1 MNGRLELASGCNCAT
16 LPTDWKAIRS
26 DIMAPLDS
34 TARKQ
39 PGEPAPPYRAAPHNI
54 EAEQALLGAI
64 LVNNEAL
71 YRVSDFLE
79 PPHFF
84 EPIHQQIYD
93 IARSLIRTGKL
104 ASPVTLKTF
113 LPAEIDIAGLTLAQ
127 YLARLA
133 AEATTIINA
142 VDYGRTIYDLATRR
156 ELITIGEDMV
166 NVAFDAP
173 VDFAPRDQ
181 IEDAERRLYELA
193 EIGRYGG
200 GFQRFETALTTAV
213 DMAARAYQREGR
225 LSGLA
230 SGLKDLDNKMG
241 GLQASDLII
250 VAGRPG
256 MGKTALATN
265 IAYNVAR
272 AWRGEVRADGHIDTV
287 NGGIVGF
294 FSVEMS
300 AEQLATR
307 IIAEQSGIPSSTIRR
322 GGINER
328 DFEKIKDVA
337 VELQHLP
344 FFIDET
350 GGLTVAQ
357 LAARA
362 RRLKRQ
368 KGLDLVVIDYIQL
381 LQGSSRRSQE
391 NRVQEVTEITTNLKA
406 LAKELNVPI
415 MALSQLSR
423 QVENRDDKR
432 PQLSDLRESGS
443 IEQDADVVMFVFRE
457 EYYLSNKE
465 PRPGTDEYTKWQ
477 VEMAAVHGK
486 AEIIIGKQRHGPT
499 GTVNVQFDAAV
510 TRFDN
515 LARDDQMPEPV

>member
-1 MNGRLELASGCNCAT
+1 MALA
-16 LPTDWKAIRS
+16 
-26 DIMAPLDS
+26 DS

-39 PGEPAPPYRAAPHNI
+39 AEEPAPLYRSAPHNI

-64 LVNNEAL
+64 LVNNEAF

-79 PPHFF
+79 PAHFF
-84 EPIHQQIYD
+84 EPIHQKVFQL
-93 IARSLIRTGKL
+93 ARDLIRAGKL
-104 ASPVTLKTF
+104 ATPVTLKTF
-113 LPAEIDIAGLTLAQ
+113 LDASIDIGGLTVSQ

-142 VDYGRTIYDLATRR
+142 EDYGHTVYDLSIRR
-156 ELITIGEDMV
+156 ALIQVGEDMV
-166 NVAFDAP
+166 NVAYDAP
-173 VDFAPRDQ
+173 VDFSPRNQ

-193 EIGRYGG
+193 ETGRYDG
-200 GFQRFETALTTAV
+200 GFQRFAQALTTAV
-213 DMAARAYQREGR
+213 DMAAKAFQRDGK

-230 SGLKDLDNKMG
+230 TGLKDLDTKMG
-241 GLQASDLII
+241 GLQSSDLII

-294 FSVEMS
+294 FSLEMS

-337 VELQHLP
+337 IELQHLP

-368 KGLDLVVIDYIQL
+368 KGLDLLVIDYIQL

-415 MALSQLSR
+415 IALSQLSR

-486 AEIIIGKQRHGPT
+486 AELIIGKQRHGPT
-499 GTVNVQFDAAV
+499 GTVGLQFEASV
-510 TRFDN
+510 TRFGD
-515 LARDDQMPEPV
+515 LAPEDRLPERIP

>member
-1 MNGRLELASGCNCAT
+1 MAALESA
-16 LPTDWKAIRS
+16 
-26 DIMAPLDS
+26 
-34 TARKQ
+34 ARKQ
-39 PGEPAPPYRAAPHNI
+39 PEETTPTYRTAPHNI

-79 PPHFF
+79 PEHFF

-113 LPAEIDIAGLTLAQ
+113 LPAELDIAGMTVAQ

-142 VDYGRTIYDLATRR
+142 ADYGRTVYDLAIRR
-156 ELITIGEDMV
+156 ELIRIGEDMV

-173 VDFAPRDQ
+173 VDFAPREQ

-200 GFQRFETALTTAV
+200 GFQKFETALTTAV
-213 DMAARAYQREGR
+213 DMAARAYQRDGK

-230 SGLKDLDNKMG
+230 T
-241 GLQASDLII
+241 GLQGPRQQD
-250 VAGRPG
+250 GRPAELRPDHRRRPPRHG
-256 MGKTALATN
+256 QDRARHQHRLQRRARLARRGAAPTATPK
-265 IAYNVAR
+265 
-272 AWRGEVRADGHIDTV
+272 TV

-294 FSVEMS
+294 FSLEMS

-307 IIAEQSGIPSSTIRR
+307 IIAEQSDIPSSTIRR
-322 GGINER
+322 GGINRARLREASR
-328 DFEKIKDVA
+328 TWRSR
-337 VELQHLP
+337 LQHLP
-344 FFIDET
+344 FYIDET

-368 KGLDLVVIDYIQL
+368 KGLDLLVIDYIQL

-406 LAKELNVPI
+406 LGEGAQRADHG
-415 MALSQLSR
+415 ALAAVAPGR
-423 QVENRDDKR
+423 
-432 PQLSDLRESGS
+432 
-443 IEQDADVVMFVFRE
+443 
-457 EYYLSNKE
+457 E
-465 PRPGTDEYTKWQ
+465 PRRQAP
-477 VEMAAVHGK
+477 AALRP
-486 AEIIIGKQRHGPT
+486 A
-499 GTVNVQFDAAV
+499 
-510 TRFDN
+510 
-515 LARDDQMPEPV
+515 